1 MVQFCCGRSTHASVD
16 TNHSV
21 YDWLHPFMITV
32 FKTSLKLQ
40 NSLCFTHA
48 ATLSYML
55 PLCIRITLE
64 CNFVPN
70 NFLVTVNCYISSNS
84 PAGCSAEL
92 ASGPGR
98 WSREG
103 TIQVGRLSHLDPPA
117 GHNPVLQWSWPSP
130 SLWLVQGGRRQY
142 AGGAIIQATDF
153 SLCKV
158 VLVIIASYVYA
169 CSWHDF
175 RITAVLMPA
184 RVKICLELH
193 VAVSDFK
200 HAVWKYLHG

>member
-1 MVQFCCGRSTHASVD
+1 MQFCTQQFPWNS
-16 TNHSV
+16 
-21 YDWLHPFMITV
+21 
-32 FKTSLKLQ
+32 KL
-40 NSLCFTHA
+40 L
-48 ATLSYML
+48 
-55 PLCIRITLE
+55 
-64 CNFVPN
+64 
-70 NFLVTVNCYISSNS
+70 YISSNS

-103 TIQVGRLSHLDPPA
+103 MIQVGRLSHPDPPA
-117 GHNPVLQWSWPSP
+117 GGICYHNPVLQWSWPSP

-142 AGGAIIQATDF
+142 AGGVIIQETDF

-184 RVKICLELH
+184 RIKICLELH
-193 VAVSDFK
+193 VAVS
-200 HAVWKYLHG
+200 VWKYYMDSSEQSWNSPNSDSRSYHIPY